1 MERNV
6 ANIYEARRQLTAVKP
21 NIDADVSPAPALS
34 VTDSFYSASATIP
47 VYSRPG
53 QHLIIGDT

>member
-1 MERNV
+1 V